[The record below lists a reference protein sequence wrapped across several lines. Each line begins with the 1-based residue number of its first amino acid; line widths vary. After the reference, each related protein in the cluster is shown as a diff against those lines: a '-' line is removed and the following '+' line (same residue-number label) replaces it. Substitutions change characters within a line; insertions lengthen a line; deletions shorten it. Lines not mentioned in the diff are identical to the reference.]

1 MVMEHNGRT
10 PQMST
15 PKKWMGFAALGAT
28 ATALLGRL
36 WRRDDGSDTQAKPVE
51 PTE

>member
-1 MVMEHNGRT
+1 
-10 PQMST
+10 MST

-28 ATALLGRL
+28 ATALLSRL
-36 WRRDDGSDTQAKPVE
+36 WHRDHGGNTQAKPVE

>member
-1 MVMEHNGRT
+1 
-10 PQMST
+10 MST

-28 ATALLGRL
+28 ATALLRRL
-36 WRRDDGSDTQAKPVE
+36 WRRDNRGDTQAEPVE

>member
-28 ATALLGRL
+28 ATALLRRL
-36 WRRDDGSDTQAKPVE
+36 WRRDNGGDTEAEPVE